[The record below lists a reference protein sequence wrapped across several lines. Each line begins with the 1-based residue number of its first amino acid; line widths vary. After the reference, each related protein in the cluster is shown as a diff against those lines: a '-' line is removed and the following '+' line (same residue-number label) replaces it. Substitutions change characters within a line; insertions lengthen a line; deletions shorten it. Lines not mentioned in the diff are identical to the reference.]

1 MNLIARITDKE
12 IGEQV
17 VNYKKLS
24 TRIASRGIVVNENN
38 EIAIFYKKNK
48 NEYKLPGGG
57 IEENETKEN
66 CFKREVLEETGC
78 NVEIISYM
86 GFTEEIKSKINF
98 IQISHVFVSK
108 VINDTKSLHLT
119 KKETAEGGELIWVF
133 PQVALQLINKC
144 FNELKG
150 SKYDSI
156 YSTKFIVKR
165 DEAILKE
172 YISKYIENK

>member
-108 VINDTKSLHLT
+108 VINDTKSL
-119 KKETAEGGELIWVF
+119 K
-133 PQVALQLINKC
+133 
-144 FNELKG
+144 
-150 SKYDSI
+150 
-156 YSTKFIVKR
+156 
-165 DEAILKE
+165 
-172 YISKYIENK
+172 